1 MVTQRSSV
9 VQRLAATLTVVL
21 AVSFHGAV
29 GVAHPELRPPGF
41 VHPENSE
48 VEEEAERRDGEEG
61 AARPEIEPWSAEDVT
76 LEQRRRLRRRMGATI
91 GGLVLYTV
99 GSAVAYKGLA
109 SFDFHANDNWFAVMV
124 GGATVHMVGRIML
137 AVSVPSP
144 LERRASGNAL
154 PDALAIGG
162 LLATVTGVPLM
173 MSVGGF
179 VPGVILVGT
188 GAPAS
193 LVGGILGLTRTSRIL
208 RATSR
213 DVAFGVAPDWNG
225 TGGGVRLVVRW

>member
-1 MVTQRSSV
+1 MNSRMKRAR
-9 VQRLAATLTVVL
+9 RLAATLLVVAGVVL
-21 AVSFHGAV
+21 QSSA
-29 GVAHPELRPPGF
+29 GVAHPELCPPGF

-48 VEEEAERRDGEEG
+48 GEEGGGRAEVEEEAER
-61 AARPEIEPWSAEDVT
+61 PEVEPWSVGDVT

-91 GGLVLYTV
+91 GGLLLYTV

-109 SFDFHANDNWFAVMV
+109 SFDFHTADNSFGLMV
-124 GGATVHMVGRIML
+124 GGATVHGIGRIIL

-162 LLATVTGVPLM
+162 LLATVTGVPLVL
-173 MSVGGF
+173 STGAF
-179 VPGVILVGT
+179 IPGVILVST

-193 LVGGILGLTRTSRIL
+193 LVGGILGLTRTNRIL
-208 RATSR
+208 GASSR
-213 DVAFGVAPDWNG
+213 DVAFGVVPDWNG
-225 TGGGVRLVVRW
+225 DGGGVRLVMRW